1 MVGRHN
7 TYFPEQKSEK
17 LYFRVSKSR
26 IQWLVLPKMGKISAR
41 YCSLPT
47 DFLIYI
53 SIFIHHSNLQF
64 LLKPIRELIL
74 FPFFIPDLNCTR
86 FRFSTIAWSH
96 MTWQNSF
103 SIWHTYFPSLSTN
116 ILPLVRFKK

>member
-86 FRFSTIAWSH
+86 FRFSTIA
-96 MTWQNSF
+96 
-103 SIWHTYFPSLSTN
+103 
-116 ILPLVRFKK
+116 